1 MSVLWLVVPLDR
13 ASDRGTEG
21 YIFYNLSV
29 DYIKCAID
37 LTLSCDKVPVL
48 EYV

>member
-1 MSVLWLVVPLDR
+1 MSVLWLIVPLDR
-13 ASDRGTEG
+13 ASDGETEG

-29 DYIKCAID
+29 DYIERGID
-37 LTLSCDKVPVL
+37 LTLSCDKVPDS